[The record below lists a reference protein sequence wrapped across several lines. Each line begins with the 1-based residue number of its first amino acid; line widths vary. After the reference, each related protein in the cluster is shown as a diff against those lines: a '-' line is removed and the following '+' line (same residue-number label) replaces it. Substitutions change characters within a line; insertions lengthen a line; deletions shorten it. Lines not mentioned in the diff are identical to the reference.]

1 MNDFASAAM
10 LRVMHAGM
18 RRLHIDSPA
27 QQWLRTATIPL
38 DAKRQLVGSV
48 LAQRGVGALVQLG
61 QGVHDITEDSTL
73 PLLVHLGHP
82 LRMLQAWLRL
92 ERFVHSRH
100 RLQQTLVN
108 ACTVEH
114 RHVSLVKDTRPSPA
128 EDLVVLGVLIGLLE
142 RCACSQVQARLECGR
157 VVWPLADAASLA
169 GLGNAYAQGT
179 TSAWCLSWQ
188 MPEAGLQPVPATPSA
203 QLASVYQQ
211 AVAWLKEQGEQ
222 TVTIDQ
228 LAQHM
233 GFNVR
238 TLQRKFTLEG
248 TRFVDVVA
256 KVRTERASQLLTHSP
271 MALAQVGFACGYTD
285 QAHFCRDFK
294 RHVGLSPQQFRQQSQ
309 HKPTKLSLWKA

>member
-61 QGVHDITEDSTL
+61 QGVHDITEDSTM
-73 PLLVHLGHP
+73 PLLVHLGQP
-82 LRMLQAWLRL
+82 LRMLQAWLHL

-142 RCACSQVQARLECGR
+142 RCACSQVQARLEYGG
-157 VVWPLADAASLA
+157 VAWPLADAATLA
-169 GLGNAYAQGT
+169 GLGHAYAQAK
-179 TSAWCLSWQ
+179 TSAWCLTWQ
-188 MPEAGLQPVPATPSA
+188 APLTGLQPAPAAPSA
-203 QLASVYQQ
+203 QPTSVYQQ

-228 LAQHM
+228 LAHHT
-233 GFNVR
+233 GISVR
-238 TLQRKFTLEG
+238 TLQRQLLLEG
-248 TRFVDVVA
+248 TRFVDIVA
-256 KVRTERASQLLTHSP
+256 KVRTERASQLLAHST
-271 MALAQVGFACGYTD
+271 MALAQVGFASGYTD

-294 RHVGLSPQQFRQQSQ
+294 RHLGLTPHQYRQQT
-309 HKPTKLSLWKA
+309 H